1 MTVIVKPGVGH
12 LDGLYSKFVYE
23 TLPFWHAIKVT
34 PNILTTFGL
43 ISSIAC
49 VYFIYKRN
57 TPLAILFLLLR
68 MYFDYADGL
77 TARRYNQTTKI
88 GDWYDHIVDVC
99 FFSIPL
105 LIVLFMTKH
114 RWLYLIPVIIFMFTT
129 VINIGCIEKLYNEKT
144 GNGGKSL
151 EIVQNFCFYPEVF
164 QWLDNSLLYIVII
177 IVIIILCHKEK

>member
-105 LIVLFMTKH
+105 LIVLFMT
-114 RWLYLIPVIIFMFTT
+114 
-129 VINIGCIEKLYNEKT
+129 
-144 GNGGKSL
+144 
-151 EIVQNFCFYPEVF
+151 
-164 QWLDNSLLYIVII
+164 
-177 IVIIILCHKEK
+177 